1 MKPLSSVLLLNGRG
15 VVQVSSAIRL
25 PSRACRYLLVFAIK
39 YKRLTRGGGGGCLG
53 GRGRFGMILLYT
65 CTYYSI

>member
-1 MKPLSSVLLLNGRG
+1 MKPLPSVLLLNGRG

-39 YKRLTRGGGGGCLG
+39 YKRLTRGGGGGA
-53 GRGRFGMILLYT
+53 
-65 CTYYSI
+65 

>member
-1 MKPLSSVLLLNGRG
+1 MILMKPLSSVLLLNGRG

-39 YKRLTRGGGGGCLG
+39 YKRLTRGGGVL
-53 GRGRFGMILLYT
+53 RGQGEVRYDIVVYMHVL
-65 CTYYSI
+65 